1 MKALRLLTQFSRPS
15 PSPLFSQRLALLSSS
30 SAANP
35 RVSNSFSDG
44 DREGSGVY
52 RRALKFQRPT
62 TITWRRREENLDNF
76 GRFIGTVWHPWQ
88 ENLSNSGRFIG
99 TVWHPWQENLDN
111 SASSIGTVWDP
122 WQENLD
128 NSASFIGT
136 VIRPLRVVNNNNR
149 GLFGVHTVLC
159 VKNSPQ
165 SDSTFRILLKMW
177 DEMAELSFKH
187 LKPNDFIYVAG
198 RLGSYTKAD
207 QNGNSRL
214 YHELVV
220 QELNYVAE
228 HGQGPSSKTFEEPQS
243 DGGGAVLEKYKDR
256 LHLWQVFFANPYE
269 WWDNRE
275 DKLNPRQPDF
285 KHKDTGEALWLSPGD
300 PPWIKRQLELLD
312 TRMAEQGHGQK
323 RFRVSKWEYDE

>member
-1 MKALRLLTQFSRPS
+1 MKALHLLTQFRKPS
-15 PSPLFSQRLALLSSS
+15 PSLLFSQRLALLSSS

-35 RVSNSFSDG
+35 RVSNSFSDD

-62 TITWRRREENLDNF
+62 TITWRRREESLGNSDS
-76 GRFIGTVWHPWQ
+76 FIGTVWHPWQ
-88 ENLSNSGRFIG
+88 ENLGNSTSFIG
-99 TVWHPWQENLDN
+99 TVWHPWQENLGN
-111 SASSIGTVWDP
+111 SASFIGTVWHP
-122 WQENLD
+122 WQENLG

-136 VIRPLRVVNNNNR
+136 VIHPLRVVNNNDR
-149 GLFGVHTVLC
+149 GPFGVHTVLC

-165 SDSTFRILLKMW
+165 SDSNFRILLMMW
-177 DEMAELSFKH
+177 GEMAELSFKH
-187 LKPNDFIYVAG
+187 LKQNDFIYVSG
-198 RLGSYTKAD
+198 CLGSYTKAD
-207 QNGNSRL
+207 QNGDSRL
-214 YHELVV
+214 HHQLVV
-220 QELNYVAE
+220 QELNYVAQ
-228 HGQGPSSKTFEEPQS
+228 HGQGSSSKTYEEPQS
-243 DGGGAVLEKYKDR
+243 DGGGAVSEKYKDR

-312 TRMAEQGHGQK
+312 TRMAQQGHGQK

>member
-1 MKALRLLTQFSRPS
+1 MKALRLLTQFRKPS
-15 PSPLFSQRLALLSSS
+15 PSLLFSQRRALFSSS

-35 RVSNSFSDG
+35 RVSNSFSDE

-76 GRFIGTVWHPWQ
+76 GSFIGTVWHPWQ
-88 ENLSNSGRFIG
+88 ENLGNSGSFIG
-99 TVWHPWQENLDN
+99 TVWHPWQENL
-111 SASSIGTVWDP
+111 G
-122 WQENLD
+122 

-136 VIRPLRVVNNNNR
+136 VWHPWQENLGNSASFIGTVTGPLRVVNNNDR
-149 GLFGVHTVLC
+149 GPFGVHTVLC
-159 VKNSPQ
+159 VKNTPQ
-165 SDSTFRILLKMW
+165 SDSTFTILLKMW
-177 DEMAELSFKH
+177 GEMAELSFKH
-187 LKPNDFIYVAG
+187 LKPNDFIYVSG
-198 RLGSYTKAD
+198 CLGSYTRVD

-214 YHELVV
+214 HHELVV
-220 QELNYVAE
+220 QELNYVAQ
-228 HGQGPSSKTFEEPQS
+228 HGQGSSSKTYEEPQS
-243 DGGGAVLEKYKDR
+243 DGGGAVSEKYKDR

-285 KHKDTGEALWLSPGD
+285 KHKDTGEALWLSSGD

>member
-1 MKALRLLTQFSRPS
+1 MKALRLLTQFRKPS
-15 PSPLFSQRLALLSSS
+15 PSLLFSQRRAIFSSS

-35 RVSNSFSDG
+35 RVSNSFSDE

-62 TITWRRREENLDNF
+62 TITRRRREENLDNF
-76 GRFIGTVWHPWQ
+76 GSFIGTVWHPRQEDLGNSGSFIGTVWHPWQ
-88 ENLSNSGRFIG
+88 ENLG
-99 TVWHPWQENLDN
+99 
-111 SASSIGTVWDP
+111 
-122 WQENLD
+122 

-136 VIRPLRVVNNNNR
+136 VTRPLRVVNNNDR
-149 GLFGVHTVLC
+149 GPFGVHTVLR

-165 SDSTFRILLKMW
+165 SDSPFWILLKMW
-177 DEMAELSFKH
+177 GEMAELSFKH
-187 LKPNDFIYVAG
+187 LKPNDFIYVSG
-198 RLGSYTKAD
+198 CLGSYTSVG

-214 YHELVV
+214 HHELVV
-220 QELNYVAE
+220 QELNYVAQ
-228 HGQGPSSKTFEEPQS
+228 HGQGSSSKTYEEPQS
-243 DGGGAVLEKYKDR
+243 DGGGAVSEKYKDR

-285 KHKDTGEALWLSPGD
+285 KHKDTGEALWLSSGD

>member
-15 PSPLFSQRLALLSSS
+15 PSPLFSQRLALFSSS

-62 TITWRRREENLDNF
+62 TITWRRREENLHNF

-88 ENLSNSGRFIG
+88 ENLGNSGRFIG
-99 TVWHPWQENLDN
+99 TVWHP
-111 SASSIGTVWDP
+111 G
-122 WQENLD
+122 QENLD

-136 VIRPLRVVNNNNR
+136 VIHPLRVVNSNDR
-149 GLFGVHTVLC
+149 GQFGVHTVLC

-177 DEMAELSFKH
+177 DEMAELCFKH

-220 QELNYVAE
+220 RKLNYVAE
-228 HGQGPSSKTFEEPQS
+228 HGQGPSSKTSEEPQS

-285 KHKDTGEALWLSPGD
+285 KHKDTGESLWLSPGD
-300 PPWIKRQLELLD
+300 PPWIKGQLELLD

>member
-1 MKALRLLTQFSRPS
+1 MKALHLLTQFRKPS
-15 PSPLFSQRLALLSSS
+15 PSLLFSQRLALLSSS

-35 RVSNSFSDG
+35 RVSNSFSDD

-62 TITWRRREENLDNF
+62 TITWRRREESLGNSDS
-76 GRFIGTVWHPWQ
+76 FIGTVWHPWQ
-88 ENLSNSGRFIG
+88 ENLGNSTSFIG
-99 TVWHPWQENLDN
+99 TVWHPWQENLGN
-111 SASSIGTVWDP
+111 SASFIGTVWHP
-122 WQENLD
+122 WQENLG

-136 VIRPLRVVNNNNR
+136 VIHPLRVVNNNDR
-149 GLFGVHTVLC
+149 GPFGVHTVLC

-165 SDSTFRILLKMW
+165 SDSNFRLFRFLHK
-177 DEMAELSFKH
+177 
-187 LKPNDFIYVAG
+187 G
-198 RLGSYTKAD
+198 GSEWGFQTA
-207 QNGNSRL
+207 SP
-214 YHELVV
+214 VV
-220 QELNYVAE
+220 QELNYVAQ
-228 HGQGPSSKTFEEPQS
+228 HGQGSSSKTYEEPQS
-243 DGGGAVLEKYKDR
+243 DGGGAVSEKYKDR

-312 TRMAEQGHGQK
+312 TRMAQQGHGQK